1 MRKLNQN
8 RKDVITGMITRMG
21 RSVSIECDSNPI
33 IFTHAIIGMYWD
45 GIEERHLFI
54 FPANSKIPKS
64 GIGDHKM
71 CCTSMGKIFTAKDC
85 GRYKH
90 RGRTLY
96 YWMETKQQNTMNT
109 N

>member
-1 MRKLNQN
+1 MRKLKQTE
-8 RKDVITGMITRMG
+8 KDVIAGMIMRMG
-21 RSVSIECDSNPI
+21 RLVSIECDSNPI
-33 IFTHAIIGMYWD
+33 IFTHAINEMYWD

-64 GIGDHKM
+64 GIGDHKIR
-71 CCTSMGKIFTAKDC
+71 CTSMGKIFIAKGC

-96 YWMETKQQNTMNT
+96 CWMETKQQNTMNT